1 MFQQFLIDWKLYRKS
16 FFGLLAAQVGV
27 FLFGMA
33 MTWVIM
39 TVDDNPGSWFCLGT
53 FLGMLALAVITLLF
67 YGFSY
72 GQEFRLALSMGRGRM
87 AFLGAFVLRL
97 LAQLVAGYA
106 LVLVFHQIELSL
118 YPIWYQGF
126 ENDFFFAFLTDW
138 HIVFA
143 FPCLTVLSL
152 FIGALYAY
160 FSKKGLWFFYIM
172 WMFCCIVLPRMFDVT
187 AQDTGVLN
195 RTAFWL
201 LTAFLAL
208 PAGVWITA
216 ASLLL
221 LTMATAVIRMA
232 QKQMV

>member
-1 MFQQFLIDWKLYRKS
+1 MLQQFMLDQKLYRKS
-16 FFGLLAAQVGV
+16 FFGLLAVQIGV

-53 FLGMLALAVITLLF
+53 LLGMLALAIITLLF

-72 GQEFRLALSMGRGRM
+72 GQELRLALSMGRGRM
-87 AFLGAFVLRL
+87 AFLGSFVLRL
-97 LAQLVAGYA
+97 VLQLAVGYG

-118 YPIWYQGF
+118 YPIWYRGF

-138 HIVFA
+138 RILFA

-160 FSKKGLWFFYIM
+160 FGRKSLWFFYAV
-172 WMFCCIVLPRMFDVT
+172 WLFCCIILPRMFDVT

-201 LTAFLAL
+201 LSAFLAL
-208 PAGVWITA
+208 PAGVWIFGG
-216 ASLLL
+216 SLLL
-221 LTMATAVIRMA
+221 LIMLAATIRMA